1 MHLKTL
7 TLRGFKSFA
16 SSTKLE
22 FEPGIT
28 CVVGPNGSGKSNVVD
43 ALAWV
48 MGEQGAKNLRGGKM
62 EDVIFAGTVKKQA
75 LGRAE
80 VALTIDNTDGALPID
95 YTEVTISRTLF
106 RSGGSEYRVNGEPAR
121 LLDIQEL
128 LSDSGLGKEMHV
140 IVGQG
145 RLDAILHAD
154 PFERRGF
161 IEEAA
166 GVLKHRKRKEK
177 ALRKLT
183 GLQTNLDRLSD
194 LRSELARQLGPLGRQ
209 AKAAQRAQIVQAV
222 LRDATARLLADDL
235 VQTQARIDATTP
247 EHDPAAR
254 RRALEEGVRLLD
266 EEIGEAEAARR
277 SFDAQTDA
285 VHERRTTIAAQHTRA
300 AALAQRAGDRVSMLR
315 SAAEQQRSAGESPDS
330 LRERAERFE
339 AEHGEAESDAEQR
352 RSNLTDL
359 TAEKEDVD
367 ARLAAAERELAAERA
382 RIAARMKHRA
392 ELASA
397 VAVAQRTLT
406 HAESAISSLE
416 AESSG
421 SDEQIERAEAAV
433 AAARDRLAV
442 TEAGESSLDEDHTAA
457 AGAVARLEEERT
469 ALLEDRSACAAE
481 LVGLRAQADGQR
493 ASSRLTA
500 ELTDLVDAGLP
511 GLRGAVAEHLKI
523 VPGCEVAI
531 TAAIGTLSSAVLT
544 EDRGSALALLDHVGD
559 DGLVDVLHPRAGA
572 PQSTAAPSHS
582 APAHSESAQ
591 PASAQSASAP
601 SASAPSSA
609 PAPSAAAAPATDAT
623 LPAEAVA
630 TASAPDL
637 AEALAVLLTDVT
649 LAGSRHAAL
658 ARLEA
663 HPQET
668 VIALDGTVY
677 ADGRAA
683 RAGSPEAGQIA
694 ARAALEQTLAALE
707 EAEQRISDLDARI
720 AAYDEPVATARE
732 HEKTA
737 MAALHES
744 DAAIM
749 AAGEELSRAT
759 GELERLGTRA
769 SATADSLVR
778 ATERRE
784 AAVAEL
790 EGARKAVADDEA
802 DGDDQDEPDTSVRDE
817 LADARAAMG
826 ERTVDARVGLRSAED
841 RVTFLAD
848 RIRSLRRQADQEEAA
863 RAQAARAA
871 EARRRQADS
880 AAEIARIAAAVA
892 ERVGVWQQEAEAA
905 LAERSG
911 ERRRLEEA
919 VAGLRARRGEA
930 AGDLAKAADAEHEA
944 RLARERHLLQLEE
957 LERRAV
963 DDVGLSAENLIE
975 QFGPHLPVPVLDP
988 RPVGGGG
995 TSVDTTDEAD
1005 ADESEVPA
1013 LPYVRADVERT
1024 LAKAKKERA
1033 SIGQVNPLALEE
1045 FAALQERHDY
1055 LEKQITDVERTREEL
1070 MSLVEDVD
1078 RHVQEVFESAFYDTQ
1093 REFADI
1099 FSRVFP
1105 GGEGSLDLTDPDDM
1119 LTTGVEVS
1127 ARPAGKRV
1135 KRLSLLS
1142 GGERSLVA
1150 VAMLVAIFKARPSPF
1165 YVMDEVEAA
1174 LDDVNLS
1181 RLLTIFRELQESS
1194 QLIVI
1199 THQKRTMEIAD
1210 ALYGVTMHGDGIS
1223 RVISQRL
1230 EARAGDAETAGD
1242 GESAGP
1248 ATIPAAIDA

>member
-16 SSTKLE
+16 SATKLE

-62 EDVIFAGTVKKQA
+62 EDVIFAGTAKKQA

-80 VALTIDNTDGALPID
+80 VALTIDNSDGALPID

-194 LRSELARQLGPLGRQ
+194 LRAELARQLGPLGRQ
-209 AKAAQRAQIVQAV
+209 AKAAQRAQVVQAV
-222 LRDATARLLADDL
+222 VRDATARLLADDL
-235 VQTQARIDATTP
+235 VQLQARIAATTP
-247 EHDPAAR
+247 DHDPAER
-254 RRALEEGVRLLD
+254 RRALEEDVRLLD
-266 EEIGEAEAARR
+266 EEIGEAETTRR
-277 SFDAQTDA
+277 TFDAQTDEA
-285 VHERRTTIAAQHTRA
+285 HNRRTAIAAQHTRA
-300 AALAQRAGDRVSMLR
+300 TALAQRAGDRVTMLR
-315 SAAEQQRSAGESPDS
+315 AAAEQHRPAGESPDA
-330 LRERAERFE
+330 LRERAERFSTEHDE
-339 AEHGEAESDAEQR
+339 AQDEAADR
-352 RSNLTDL
+352 RSALDDL
-359 TAEKEDVD
+359 TAEKEDVES
-367 ARLAAAERELAAERA
+367 RLAAAERELAAERA
-382 RIAARMKHRA
+382 RIAARVKHRA
-392 ELASA
+392 ELESG
-397 VAVAQRTLT
+397 VAVAERTMS
-406 HAESAISSLE
+406 HAESVISSLE
-416 AESSG
+416 AESAG
-421 SDEQIERAEAAV
+421 SDEQITRAEAAV
-433 AAARDRLAV
+433 AEARERLTAC
-442 TEAGESSLDEDHTAA
+442 ESGESVLDEAHTAA
-457 AGAVARLEEERT
+457 AARVEEIEERRT
-469 ALLEDRSACAAE
+469 AFVQTREQEKAE
-481 LVGLRAQADGQR
+481 LVSLRAQAEGQR

-500 ELTDLVDAGLP
+500 ELHDLVEAGLP
-511 GLRGAVAEHLKI
+511 GLRGAVAEHLRI
-523 VPGCEVAI
+523 VPGCEVAV
-531 TAAIGTLSSAVLT
+531 TAALGTLSGAVLAA
-544 EDRGSALALLDHVGD
+544 DQASALALLDHVGED
-559 DGLVDVLHPRAGA
+559 RLIDVVHPPAT
-572 PQSTAAPSHS
+572 PTSSEHPSHS
-582 APAHSESAQ
+582 SPAP
-591 PASAQSASAP
+591 PAEPSPKSLAP
-601 SASAPSSA
+601 PSST
-609 PAPSAAAAPATDAT
+609 PPAAAETVA
-623 LPAEAVA
+623 AEAVV

-637 AEALAVLLTDVT
+637 AAALAPLLSGVR
-649 LAGSRHAAL
+649 LAGSRETAL
-658 ARLEA
+658 ERLSA
-663 HPQET
+663 HPDET
-668 VIALDGTVY
+668 VIALDGTVF
-677 ADGRAA
+677 AAGRAA

-694 ARAALEQTLAALE
+694 ARAALDDTLAAVAD
-707 EAEQRISDLDARI
+707 AEARI
-720 AAYDEPVATARE
+720 AELNDRIGLLDEPLAAARKQ
-732 HEKTA
+732 EKEA
-737 MAALHES
+737 MAALHDS

-749 AAGEELSRAT
+749 AAGEELARAA
-759 GELERLGTRA
+759 GELERLRSRA
-769 SATADSLVR
+769 SAAASSLVQ
-778 ATERRE
+778 ATERRD
-784 AAVAEL
+784 AAAAEL
-790 EGARKAVADDEA
+790 EGARRALADA
-802 DGDDQDEPDTSVRDE
+802 DAEEDLQDEPDTTERDR
-817 LADARAAMG
+817 LAEARSALG
-826 ERTVDARVGLRSAED
+826 ERTVDARVGLRTAED

-848 RIRSLRRQADQEEAA
+848 RVRSLRRQADQEEAA
-863 RAQAARAA
+863 RAQAARTAQ
-871 EARRRQADS
+871 ARRRQADG
-880 AAEIARIAAAVA
+880 AEEIARIAAEVA
-892 ERVGVWQQEAEAA
+892 ERAGEWQREAEAA
-905 LAERSG
+905 LAERAG
-911 ERRRLEEA
+911 ERQRLEEA
-919 VAGLRARRGEA
+919 VAGLRTRRAEA
-930 AGDLAKAADAEHEA
+930 ADRLSQAADAEHAA

-957 LERRAV
+957 LQRRAV
-963 DDVGLSAENLIE
+963 DDVGLEADNLIE
-975 QFGPHLPVPVLDP
+975 QFGPYLPVPVLDP
-988 RPVGGGG
+988 REQGG
-995 TSVDTTDEAD
+995 TTDGEETPSV
-1005 ADESEVPA
+1005 
-1013 LPYVRADVERT
+1013 PYVRADVEKS
-1024 LAKAKKERA
+1024 LAKAKKELA

-1055 LEKQITDVERTREEL
+1055 LEKQITDVEKTRAEL
-1070 MSLVEDVD
+1070 LGLVEDVD

-1230 EARAGDAETAGD
+1230 ESP
-1242 GESAGP
+1242 GEDREDQ
-1248 ATIPAAIDA
+1248 TPAAPQPAASQPAAR